1 MKRKIIF
8 TSVIAIIVFIFWI
21 VDDVKR
27 EVESAL
33 NKYGIEFSG
42 CSFVYPYLKF
52 ETLQYGDLYAYG
64 VKLNMCK
71 LVKID
76 ELSIS
81 SLKYYPRPFSNTDY
95 AKYKIEKQKIS
106 DLYKK
111 MVFVAAKY
119 FNDFRFNYF
128 TPKNITVK
136 NIELENLLITDVD
149 ISLDEKK
156 INAYCII
163 NNTDFSVAGTKILGS
178 KTSVQLKFRSDL
190 KTNIIL
196 KSDDNILNFVAQ
208 STIVENNTL
217 KFFGDIS
224 LNNYDKVNYEL
235 FVNDVKETVLLK
247 FVSEFGK
254 LKLNLNCNS
263 PEMIVGEYSSEFTNT
278 CYFKLLTHNDEKAT
292 GNNLEKIFA
301 KIHSNLKD
309 SEFFVD
315 YKDSHMKFVMN
326 FIKDFFDLK
335 FCDET
340 NNIVVT
346 INKKIVNADVDTQFV
361 HAKAHAN
368 LNDDLNILTFNKILI
383 STGDLNFKSSYAIC
397 KVQDSNFT
405 FDIPKIKLN
414 NTKSLISFILKIN
427 NNFNS
432 YIACKIK
439 NLDLYNNN
447 ISGILDVLINNE
459 YISINSN
466 LKTNTG
472 FTILAKTKDFVTNFK
487 LSKNKS
493 FIDISIPKKITI
505 ENLMDIFLKE
515 NFVIKSHLNLVDFS
529 TIISSGYV
537 DIDLDLLDKNDIKGF
552 IKADNI
558 NIKDYE
564 RGVILKDISLKFTGQ
579 KGVFKCSKSQ
589 IFDIDDKKSSLT
601 GELIIRGL
609 TDISLDAKLPIDN
622 FCLVNGASLRLN
634 CTGPLCVKGDLK
646 SGFDITGNLVTDTA
660 DFNLLD
666 MTNDYKNVVFNH
678 KNKPQLQEQNNLLKN
693 KLRFNIELNSDNL
706 LIHNKI
712 LYVPLT
718 GKLFLVGNGTT
729 SLKGNMEVLSN
740 GYMMMFK
747 KKLDIKVG
755 KISFLAEYP
764 FEAFFT
770 LRATQTISDIKL
782 VIDVNKTI
790 GDFNYKFYSIPKM
803 NEDKLLAKIL
813 FNKDVDELTPL
824 DWVQIAYVLKS
835 VDENSIFS
843 DIDSITQKVGID
855 EIRIEQQNAKESG
868 TIKIGKNLSKGLSLS
883 VESDIDNNVQK
894 VRLRKQ
900 LSKLFSFDITTDG
913 EVGVLYKY
921 KY

>member
-1 MKRKIIF
+1 MKKKIIF

-33 NKYGIEFSG
+33 NKYGVEFSG

-52 ETLQYGDLYAYG
+52 ETLQYGDLYAYD

-71 LVKID
+71 FIKID

-81 SLKYYPRPFSNTDY
+81 SLKYYPRLSSNTDY
-95 AKYKIEKQKIS
+95 ARYKIEKRKIS

-111 MVFVAAKY
+111 IVFVAAKY

-128 TPKNITVK
+128 APKNITVK
-136 NIELENLLITDVD
+136 NIELENLLIKDVD

-156 INAYCII
+156 INAYFAI
-163 NNTDFSVAGTKILGS
+163 NNTDFSVAGTKILGT
-178 KTSVQLKFRSDL
+178 KTTVQLKFRSDL

-196 KSDDNILNFVAQ
+196 RSDDNILNFVAQ
-208 STIVENNTL
+208 STIVENGAL

-224 LNNYDKVNYEL
+224 INNYDKVNYEF
-235 FVNDVKETVLLK
+235 FVDDEKETALLE
-247 FVSEFGK
+247 FVSKFGK
-254 LKLNLNCNS
+254 LRLNLNCNS

-278 CYFKLLTHNDEKAT
+278 CHFKLLTHNNEQVT
-292 GNNLEKIFA
+292 GNNLGKIFA
-301 KIHSNLKD
+301 KIRSNLKD
-309 SEFFVD
+309 SELFID
-315 YKDSHMKFVMN
+315 YKDSHIKFVMN

-335 FCDET
+335 FWDET
-340 NNIVVT
+340 NNIAVVL
-346 INKKIVNADVDTQFV
+346 NKKVVDVDADTQFG

-368 LNDDLNILTFNKILI
+368 LNEDLNTLTFNKILI
-383 STGDLNFKSSYAIC
+383 SASNLSFKSSYAIC

-405 FDIPKIKLN
+405 FNIPKIKLN
-414 NTKSLISFILKIN
+414 NTRSLISFILKIN

-432 YIACKIK
+432 DILCKVQ
-439 NLDLYNNN
+439 NLNLYNNI
-447 ISGILDVLINNE
+447 ISGILNVLINNE
-459 YISINSN
+459 NISINSN
-466 LKTNTG
+466 LKTDTG
-472 FTILAKTKDFVTNFK
+472 FKLLAKTKDFVTNFK
-487 LSKNKS
+487 LLKNKS

-505 ENLMDIFLKE
+505 ENLSDIFLKE
-515 NFVIKSHLNLVDFS
+515 NFLIKSHLNLTDFS
-529 TIISSGYV
+529 NIISSGCV

-552 IKADNI
+552 IKANKI
-558 NIKDYE
+558 NIKDYK
-564 RGVILKDISLKFTGQ
+564 RGVILKDISLNFTGR
-579 KGVFKCSKSQ
+579 KGAFNCNKSQ

-601 GELIIRGL
+601 GSLIIRGL
-609 TDISLDAKLPIDN
+609 PDISLDAKLPIDN

-634 CTGPLCVKGDLK
+634 CTGPLYVKGDLK

-678 KNKPQLQEQNNLLKN
+678 KNSPQLPENNFLKD

-718 GKLFLVGNGTT
+718 GKLFLVGNGMT

-755 KISFLAEYP
+755 KISFLEEYP

-770 LRATQTISDIKL
+770 LRATQIVSDIKL
-782 VIDVNKTI
+782 VIDINKTI
-790 GDFNYKFYSIPKM
+790 GDFNYKFYSIPRM
-803 NEDKLLAKIL
+803 SEDKLLAKIL

-843 DIDSITQKVGID
+843 DIDNITQKVGID

-883 VESDIDNNVQK
+883 VENDIDNNVQK